1 MPKRGQAIA
10 YVLKSF
16 PRLSETFI
24 ASEIYR
30 LERRGVA
37 LRLFVIKPSHE
48 PFAHPIVGAI
58 RAPVIQLPKAP
69 PISAMSAARW
79 LARHLRGFARPL
91 ARQVWRHP
99 FRTARAAAIAF
110 AHAVRARKRTWG
122 WPRKST
128 LKEFLQAAALADAI
142 HAAGDV
148 RHIHAHFCHS
158 ATTVAWLAA
167 MITGLPLSFTAHAKD
182 VYCAD
187 LNPAGL
193 LARKLNA
200 ARFVVTCTD
209 ANRAHLQALTA
220 TPVYCVYHGLDVEF
234 ARLCGV
240 HPEPRRFD
248 RRVRAL
254 AVGRLVAKKGLD
266 VFIEACAILRA
277 RGVEFEATI
286 VGERGDQE
294 EALRALVAARGLT
307 EMVTFTGPMTQAAL
321 FAQYTRATVFCL
333 PCRVL
338 DNGDRDG
345 IPNVMAEAMA
355 CGLPVVTTAV
365 SGIPELLTDGVHG
378 VLVAPDQAGQV
389 ADAIEA
395 LHQDPTLAARL
406 SGNARARIRDRFDG
420 DTTAATLSKLL
431 TAGAA

>member
-1 MPKRGQAIA
+1 MHSQRGAIA

-30 LERRGVA
+30 LERRGAA
-37 LRLFVIKPSHE
+37 LRLFVIKRSNE

-58 RAPVIQLPKAP
+58 RAPCVHLPKAA
-69 PISAMSAARW
+69 PISAISASRW
-79 LARHLRGFARPL
+79 LARHLPGFAPPL
-91 ARQVWRHP
+91 VRQLWRHP
-99 FRTARAAAIAF
+99 LRTARAAAVALD
-110 AHAVRARKRTWG
+110 HAVRARKRTWG
-122 WPRKST
+122 LPRKST

-142 HAAGDV
+142 ESAGDV

-167 MITGLPLSFTAHAKD
+167 IMTGRPLSFTAHAKD

-193 LARKLNA
+193 LARKLSA
-200 ARFVVTCTD
+200 AQFVVTCTQ
-209 ANRAHLQALTA
+209 ANRAYLQALTT
-220 TPVYCVYHGLDVEF
+220 TPVHCIYHGLDVEF

-240 HPEPRRFD
+240 QPEPRRFD
-248 RRVRAL
+248 TTVRAL
-254 AVGRLVAKKGLD
+254 AVGRLVAKKGID
-266 VFIEACAILRA
+266 VFIEACALLRA
-277 RGVEFEATI
+277 RGLHVEATI
-286 VGERGDQE
+286 VGEAGEQE
-294 EALRALVAARGLT
+294 HALRALTAARGLT
-307 EMVTFTGPMTQAAL
+307 NAVTFTGPLTQAAL
-321 FAQYTRATVFCL
+321 FEQYTHATVFCL

-365 SGIPELLTDGVHG
+365 SGIPELLTDGVNG
-378 VLVAPDQAGQV
+378 VLVAPDNAAQV

-395 LHQDPTLAARL
+395 LHRDPAFAERL
-406 SGNARARIRDRFDG
+406 STNARARIREHFNG
-420 DTTAATLSKLL
+420 DAAIAILSKLL